1 MNSKLKF
8 RAAGVLCLLVLTAE
22 LLWPSPF
29 TDSALQL
36 GFAVASVWALRSSG
50 VLGRAGDFVDLG
62 RPSLRSLSWIAP
74 ALVLVQMWMGTAL
87 RYGAMGPMSHVLG
100 AMMVGAYL
108 LYFAT
113 GVTATA
119 PNGHA
124 AYVTAIALL
133 CIVGFQVLLG
143 VAAYL
148 VRYSQGGTNLLPETQ
163 TFTRM
168 HVVSGTILLGLTAV
182 MAEVVRNSSRKPE
195 PQPSV

>member
-36 GFAVASVWALRSSG
+36 GFAVACVWALRASG
-50 VLGRAGDFVDLG
+50 VLGGVREFVDLG
-62 RPSLRSLSWIAP
+62 SPSLRSLAWIAP
-74 ALVLVQMWMGTAL
+74 PLVLLQMWMGTAL
-87 RYGAMGPMSHVLG
+87 RYGAMGPLSHVLG

-119 PNGHA
+119 PSGHA
-124 AYVTAIALL
+124 AYVTAVGLL
-133 CIVGFQVLLG
+133 AVVGFQVLLG

-168 HVVSGTILLGLTAV
+168 HVVSGTVLLGLTAV
-182 MAEVVRNSSRKPE
+182 MAEVVRNSSRNPE
-195 PQPSV
+195 ARPSV